1 MAFPDQAA
9 VKLEYSVL
17 KLELK
22 DATIWSHLK
31 NGTYYDSAHHDVV
44 FGFAEMDMFAYKNA
58 ERSLKP

>member
-1 MAFPDQAA
+1 